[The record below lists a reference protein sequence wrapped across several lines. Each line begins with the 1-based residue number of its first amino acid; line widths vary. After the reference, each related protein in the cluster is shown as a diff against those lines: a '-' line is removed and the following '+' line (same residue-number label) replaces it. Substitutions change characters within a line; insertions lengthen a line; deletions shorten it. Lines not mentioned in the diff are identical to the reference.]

1 MPQTMAH
8 YQSQETQMIM
18 NWYKQQLALI
28 TLILSV
34 MTPTIVT
41 ANAPSLDDFAYT
53 ASLTS
58 GKTSLRQIDLPV
70 DVYTKMYRG
79 DYGDLRIFSADAQLV
94 PHQFSR
100 AETSSSTELVNLNFY
115 PFNKQQANDDGNIR
129 IEINQT
135 TGQQQLKINQSLES
149 KNDNKVEYQYI
160 IENSPLQ
167 KQYQSLCKVKLY
179 WQQSQ
184 TSLIL
189 GLKLES
195 SKDLQNWTSLSK
207 KLNVSRLNYGD
218 SQLVRDEVE
227 FSCTSQPYLRLT
239 WLNQSTHDKV
249 SLSSIQGFY
258 THKNGQ
264 KTQWKRFEKPTYN
277 KQGHWLFESN
287 VVAPLVQ
294 MEFKA
299 PQNGL
304 LYKGK
309 IFSRPSNDQAW
320 RYRDQVTQYRLNL
333 GDSELQSNPFSLG
346 AINDRYWKFE
356 PTIETQYTDSQLPQ
370 ISAAWRSN
378 KVLFIAQGNPPFT
391 LAFGNPNVLP
401 AKNSDLNNL
410 IQSLQESGSTVD
422 AVNLMSIEEGA
433 QSFNRDGKSGWKKI
447 ALWIVLLLGTLMMG
461 LMAYRLYKQMGVET
475 EQETEKPKPHEN
487 K

>member
-1 MPQTMAH
+1 
-8 YQSQETQMIM
+8 MIM
-18 NWYKQQLALI
+18 NWYKQKLALI

-249 SLSSIQGFY
+249 SL
-258 THKNGQ
+258 
-264 KTQWKRFEKPTYN
+264 
-277 KQGHWLFESN
+277 
-287 VVAPLVQ
+287 VQ

-433 QSFNRDGKSGWKKI
+433 QSFTRDGKSGWKKI

-475 EQETEKPKPHEN
+475 EQETKQETKKPKPHEN